1 MVQPSESILSVL
13 PVCDFLLRMRRAS
26 MPAGV
31 RSDQGVL
38 LQELLAAGMNPI
50 FMAAGPSMQKQK
62 RFSRTVCLLKHVDT
76 VDLRASSFQG
86 CSMAAGAPR
95 CPNQQAWKCHGY
107 NGQSSYSRRR

>member
-1 MVQPSESILSVL
+1 
-13 PVCDFLLRMRRAS
+13 MRPAS

-38 LQELLAAGMNPI
+38 LQELVAAGMNPT

-76 VDLRASSFQG
+76 VDLRASSFHG
-86 CSMAAGAPR
+86 WSMAAGAPTNKLGNATVIIDNPVTASAVEHL
-95 CPNQQAWKCHGY
+95 C
-107 NGQSSYSRRR
+107 SRLVFHLRLG